1 MYCRKCGAEIKETSK
16 FCDNCGCEVVKVK
29 QVSYAE
35 KYNEN
40 KKKSKKQAQSNKEQE
55 RMMKH
60 KDEKNPYIAA
70 SLFATVVAI
79 VLAMFPWNL
88 LGSGIGTSLPMR
100 IAIVVFALLAD
111 YHVTKAKQVN
121 NLIFSKYG
129 FRIKSNVV
137 SMVNVLS
144 VFVTIMGMFAVEIFI
159 KVLKEGDDLFHTLV
173 HIQITMIRQIGNVA
187 FALDTDRIFFVIKG
201 AGGRG

>member
-60 KDEKNPYIAA
+60 KDEKNPYCSFVICNCC
-70 SLFATVVAI
+70 SNCF
-79 VLAMFPWNL
+79 
-88 LGSGIGTSLPMR
+88 
-100 IAIVVFALLAD
+100 
-111 YHVTKAKQVN
+111 
-121 NLIFSKYG
+121 
-129 FRIKSNVV
+129 SNV
-137 SMVNVLS
+137 SM
-144 VFVTIMGMFAVEIFI
+144 EFI
-159 KVLKEGDDLFHTLV
+159 
-173 HIQITMIRQIGNVA
+173 R
-187 FALDTDRIFFVIKG
+187 
-201 AGGRG
+201 

>member
-16 FCDNCGCEVVKVK
+16 FCDSCGCEVVKVK

-40 KKKSKKQAQSNKEQE
+40 KKKSKNQAQSNKEQE

-100 IAIVVFALLAD
+100 IAVVIFALLGD

-121 NLIFSKYG
+121 NLIF
-129 FRIKSNVV
+129 RSNVV

-144 VFVTIMGMFAVEIFI
+144 VFVTIMGMFA
-159 KVLKEGDDLFHTLV
+159 LFTY
-173 HIQITMIRQIGNVA
+173 
-187 FALDTDRIFFVIKG
+187 
-201 AGGRG
+201 

>member
-1 MYCRKCGAEIKETSK
+1 MQLDYLDLVLLHQPFKDYHGAYRALVDLYKEGKIKASGVSNFYPNILTN
-16 FCDNCGCEVVKVK
+16 FCEVVKVK

-40 KKKSKKQAQSNKEQE
+40 KKKSKNQAQSNKEQE

-100 IAIVVFALLAD
+100 IAVVIFALLGD

-144 VFVTIMGMFAVEIFI
+144 VFVTIMGMFA
-159 KVLKEGDDLFHTLV
+159 LFTY
-173 HIQITMIRQIGNVA
+173 
-187 FALDTDRIFFVIKG
+187 
-201 AGGRG
+201 

>member
-40 KKKSKKQAQSNKEQE
+40 KKKSKNQAQSNKEQE

-70 SLFATVVAI
+70 SLFATVA
-79 VLAMFPWNL
+79 L
-88 LGSGIGTSLPMR
+88 LG
-100 IAIVVFALLAD
+100 D

-144 VFVTIMGMFAVEIFI
+144 VFVTIMGMFA
-159 KVLKEGDDLFHTLV
+159 LFTY
-173 HIQITMIRQIGNVA
+173 
-187 FALDTDRIFFVIKG
+187 
-201 AGGRG
+201 